1 MVKLYTTPTCAACVL
16 AEKYFKE
23 KGVEY
28 EKINLLKDEELQ
40 RRVILEAG
48 SMSVPIIEIN
58 GQYVSGFNEKE
69 ISRLLDK

>member
-1 MVKLYTTPTCAACVL
+1 MVKLYTTPTCSACVL

-40 RRVILEAG
+40 RRVILETG

-58 GQYVSGFNEKE
+58 GQYVSGFNN
-69 ISRLLDK
+69 LLYNNTF